1 MSAPRLRVSRTLGR
15 AGPPRGCRRRGLR
28 VGLVAASRVLAGP
41 APGRPAVSEAPAAP
55 AASRARPVLHC
66 PSVRGPRARAGGARM
81 IFHGYYADVPADE
94 VDRFVRSQELG
105 RLVTVGEDGTPHVGL
120 YPFVVSGD
128 LVELH
133 IVREDEQ
140 AADLRARPRCVFE
153 VDEVL
158 AVIPSYWVHPEYAG
172 AATAYHRT
180 AIFECLGS
188 VSEEPEAVAAQQLR
202 LLAKHQEECGFRSLA
217 GGDPLYAGHLARL
230 AALGLQVLRR
240 RVKFKLGQNRPVE
253 TRRRVIAE
261 LRKRGRPNDARAADA
276 LEWTIARSTPPST

>member
-1 MSAPRLRVSRTLGR
+1 
-15 AGPPRGCRRRGLR
+15 
-28 VGLVAASRVLAGP
+28 
-41 APGRPAVSEAPAAP
+41 
-55 AASRARPVLHC
+55 
-66 PSVRGPRARAGGARM
+66 M

-128 LVELH
+128 LIELH
-133 IVREDEQ
+133 LVREDEQ
-140 AADLRARPRCVFE
+140 AGDLRARPRCVFE

-180 AIFECLGS
+180 VIFECLGS
-188 VSEEPEAVAAQQLR
+188 VSEAPEAVAAQQLR
-202 LLAKHQEECGFRSLA
+202 LLAKHQQEGGFRSLA
-217 GGDPLYAGHLARL
+217 VGDPLYAGHLARL
-230 AALGLQVLRR
+230 AALGLEVLRR

-276 LEWTIARSTPPST
+276 LEWTIGRSAPSA